1 MILTAAR
8 KISDARKTLVLDHP
22 FWGAL
27 ALRLE
32 VVEDAS
38 CDTAWTDSVQMGY
51 NPNFVMMLPQIE
63 VVGLV
68 AHEVGH
74 CILNHCF
81 RRDDRDGF
89 GWNVACDFALNAE
102 LIRAGF
108 KLPDGALLNDD
119 FSGRSAEWIY
129 DRLPQR
135 GGGGQGPPSDDEE
148 DGKGGQDDG
157 AKQPPQKNPGGGQ
170 SPKSIP
176 AAPQNQPQQ
185 PPVGEVRDAPE
196 EAEADAGKTEREWRD
211 AVVDAATMVKKLDGL
226 DGGTERVVE
235 EATAAKLDWRQELQ
249 RFAQEVATS
258 DYSWEHMDERFYDED
273 IFVPA
278 LHSEGM
284 GHLILVIDS
293 SGSVDSVTLQ
303 QYEKEVRTIATE
315 CEPERTTV
323 MYCDSEVRAV
333 ETYERG
339 DQITLKGRGGGWTD
353 FTPPFEWVEEHL
365 NGRPAAMIYL
375 TDLQPCGGGF
385 PEREP
390 EYPVLW
396 AATGHRTDAPF
407 GEVIKVE

>member
-1 MILTAAR
+1 VILTAAR

-176 AAPQNQPQQ
+176 ATPQNQPQQ

-258 DYSWEHMDERFYDED
+258 
-273 IFVPA
+273 
-278 LHSEGM
+278 G
-284 GHLILVIDS
+284 
-293 SGSVDSVTLQ
+293 
-303 QYEKEVRTIATE
+303 
-315 CEPERTTV
+315 
-323 MYCDSEVRAV
+323 DSEVRAV